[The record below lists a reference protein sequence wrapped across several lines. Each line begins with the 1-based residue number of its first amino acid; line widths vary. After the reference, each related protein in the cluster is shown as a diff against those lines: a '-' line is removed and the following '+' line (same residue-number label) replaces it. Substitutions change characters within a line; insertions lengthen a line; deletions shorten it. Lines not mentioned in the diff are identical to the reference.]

1 LIYNRQEDSEIT
13 RCDIN
18 KYDQKN

>member
-13 RCDIN
+13 HCDIN